1 MGHLNQKCI
10 TEFNTQEGEI
20 WKDIPGFPDYKVSN
34 LGRVAS
40 YRNPNRPKLL
50 RTFLNCYGYY
60 QACLSIGE
68 PFKKGK
74 TKSKTIAVH
83 RLVALAFIPNPENKP
98 CIDHR
103 STIKTDNRPEN
114 LHWVSYKENANNPIT
129 LEHMDDVR
137 PLIKEKCA
145 HNVYVYDEELN
156 ELSAFTSTKDAA
168 IEVNGNQGNISSCCM
183 GSLPRYRGLIWSYTR
198 LSSME
203 DRKAL
208 EASVKEK
215 FNRNRA
221 STVFATKKWQKVNK
235 EKYNQR
241 CKDYYHQH
249 REEILMRRRER
260 YGKKAEEQ

>member
-1 MGHLNQKCI
+1 MGLLNQKCI
-10 TEFNTQEGEI
+10 TDFKSEEGEI
-20 WKDIPGFPDYKVSN
+20 WMDIPGYPSYKVSN
-34 LGRVAS
+34 HGRVAS
-40 YRNPNRPKLL
+40 FRGKTSKLL
-50 RTFLNCYGYY
+50 RPSVSRYGYL
-60 QACLSIGE
+60 QVSLVSGE
-68 PFKKGK
+68 KFGTGKKS
-74 TKSKTIAVH
+74 TVAVH

-98 CIDHR
+98 CIDHIN
-103 STIKTDNRPEN
+103 TIKTANFPEN
-114 LHWVSYKENANNPIT
+114 LRWVSYKENANNPIT

-145 HNVYVYDEELN
+145 HKVYVYDEELN

-198 LSSME
+198 LTSME

-221 STVFATKKWQKVNK
+221 STVFATKKWQKVNR

>member
-1 MGHLNQKCI
+1 MGLLNQKCI
-10 TEFNTQEGEI
+10 NFNTEEGEI
-20 WKDIPGFPDYKVSN
+20 WMDIPGFPNYKVSN
-34 LGRVAS
+34 HGRVAS
-40 YRNPNRPKLL
+40 FRGNTPKLL
-50 RTFLNCYGYY
+50 RPSVSRYGYL
-60 QACLSIGE
+60 QVSVISGE
-68 PFKKGK
+68 KFGTGKK
-74 TKSKTIAVH
+74 STIAVH

-98 CIDHR
+98 CIDHIN
-103 STIKTDNRPEN
+103 TIKTANFPEN
-114 LHWVSYKENANNPIT
+114 LRWVSYKENANNPIT

-145 HNVYVYDEELN
+145 HKVYVYDEELN
-156 ELSAFTSTKDAA
+156 ELSSFTSTKDAA

-221 STVFATKKWQKVNK
+221 STVFATKKWQNVHR

>member
-1 MGHLNQKCI
+1 MGLLNQKCI
-10 TEFNTQEGEI
+10 NFNTEEGEI
-20 WKDIPGFPDYKVSN
+20 WMDIPGYPNYKVSN
-34 LGRVAS
+34 HGRVAS
-40 YRNPNRPKLL
+40 FRGKIPKLL
-50 RTFLNCYGYY
+50 RPSVSRYGYL
-60 QACLSIGE
+60 QVSVISGE
-68 PFKKGK
+68 KFGTGKK
-74 TKSKTIAVH
+74 STIAVH

-98 CIDHR
+98 CIDHIN
-103 STIKTDNRPEN
+103 TIKTANFPEN
-114 LHWVSYKENANNPIT
+114 LRWVSYKENANNPIT

-137 PLIKEKCA
+137 PIIKEKCA
-145 HNVYVYDEELN
+145 HKVYVYDEDLN

-198 LSSME
+198 LTSME

-221 STVFATKKWQKVNK
+221 STLFATKKWQNVNK
-235 EKYNQR
+235 DKYNQR

>member
-1 MGHLNQKCI
+1 MGHMNQKCI

-98 CIDHR
+98 AIDHR

-114 LHWVSYKENANNPIT
+114 LRWVSYKENANNPIT
-129 LEHMDDVR
+129 LEHMDDAR
-137 PLIKEKCA
+137 PIIKEKCA
-145 HNVYVYDEELN
+145 HRVYVYDEELN

-198 LSSME
+198 LTSME

>member
-10 TEFNTQEGEI
+10 TDFKSEEGEI
-20 WKDIPGFPDYKVSN
+20 WMVIPGYPNYKVSN
-34 LGRVAS
+34 HGRVS
-40 YRNPNRPKLL
+40 SFRGKIPKLL
-50 RTFLNCYGYY
+50 RPSVSRYGYL
-60 QACLSIGE
+60 QVSVISGE
-68 PFKKGK
+68 KFGTGKK
-74 TKSKTIAVH
+74 STIAVH

-98 CIDHR
+98 FIDHIN
-103 STIKTDNRPEN
+103 TIKTDNRPEN
-114 LHWVSYKENANNPIT
+114 LRWVTAKENANNQLT
-129 LEHMDDVR
+129 LKHMDVVR
-137 PLIKEKCA
+137 PLIKEKCS
-145 HNVYVYDEELN
+145 HPVYVYDEDLN

-208 EASVKEK
+208 ETSAKEK

-221 STVFATKKWQKVNK
+221 STLFATKKWQNVNK
-235 EKYNQR
+235 DKYNQR